1 MTKAFAKKCRLSWI
15 GIEKLQICAII
26 QIKTG
31 GNYIK
36 VKQFLKKYIV

>member
-36 VKQFLKKYIV
+36 FSMNIEIEI